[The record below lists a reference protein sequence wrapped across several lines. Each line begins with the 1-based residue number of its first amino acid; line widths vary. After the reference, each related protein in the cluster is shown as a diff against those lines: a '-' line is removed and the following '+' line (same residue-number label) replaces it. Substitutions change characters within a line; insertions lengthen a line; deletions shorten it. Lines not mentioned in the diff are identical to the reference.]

1 MNTVSIYPFLLA
13 FFICFLFSKYQSW
26 MLRKGFFTVIDI
38 IKNLD
43 RIQKIKGERLSD
55 LSNAEIMH
63 EILKNINRKEFT

>member
-1 MNTVSIYPFLLA
+1 
-13 FFICFLFSKYQSW
+13 